1 MATMNDIAKAAGVSR
16 GTVSNVLNGRGCVS
30 YEKIRMVED
39 AAARLGY
46 SLDKR
51 ASTLRKGVSGSIALI
66 IPDISEKKYSDIYMG
81 VLGAAKGFD
90 CKVCLYISGDQP
102 YREREV
108 ILEAMREKV
117 MGVLT
122 VSCLEDGQAEY
133 APFLTADIPVVFLE
147 RQGAQQALC
156 SYTFDMEEAARL
168 ISSVMD
174 GAPDVCFLLDSL
186 SFRDQLALKSGL
198 QRLIPMEDGSI
209 YENNHGELSPSS
221 YRLAADHPHADYCI
235 AGSGLL
241 ARLTAIQIGRAHV

>member
-122 VSCLEDGQAEY
+122 VSCLEDGRAEY

-147 RQGAQQALC
+147 RQGTHQALC

-168 ISSVMD
+168 VSSVI
-174 GAPDVCFLLDSL
+174 S
-186 SFRDQLALKSGL
+186 QLVPEG
-198 QRLIPMEDGSI
+198 
-209 YENNHGELSPSS
+209 
-221 YRLAADHPHADYCI
+221 
-235 AGSGLL
+235 
-241 ARLTAIQIGRAHV
+241 

>member
-108 ILEAMREKV
+108 ILR
-117 MGVLT
+117 
-122 VSCLEDGQAEY
+122 
-133 APFLTADIPVVFLE
+133 P
-147 RQGAQQALC
+147 
-156 SYTFDMEEAARL
+156 
-168 ISSVMD
+168 
-174 GAPDVCFLLDSL
+174 
-186 SFRDQLALKSGL
+186 
-198 QRLIPMEDGSI
+198 
-209 YENNHGELSPSS
+209 
-221 YRLAADHPHADYCI
+221 
-235 AGSGLL
+235 
-241 ARLTAIQIGRAHV
+241 

>member
-90 CKVCLYISGDQP
+90 CKVCL
-102 YREREV
+102 
-108 ILEAMREKV
+108 
-117 MGVLT
+117 
-122 VSCLEDGQAEY
+122 CL
-133 APFLTADIPVVFLE
+133 L
-147 RQGAQQALC
+147 
-156 SYTFDMEEAARL
+156 YT
-168 ISSVMD
+168 S
-174 GAPDVCFLLDSL
+174 P
-186 SFRDQLALKSGL
+186 Q
-198 QRLIPMEDGSI
+198 QRLP
-209 YENNHGELSPSS
+209 
-221 YRLAADHPHADYCI
+221 
-235 AGSGLL
+235 
-241 ARLTAIQIGRAHV
+241 VF